1 MKSSQSKTQ
10 KEKDKTWVF
19 ILLLLIG
26 VGFIFLSQSDD
37 AHKSTGQGTP
47 DPERMKRVDTH
58 LKDTAFNV
66 EADRRQRQIEVYQQL
81 NKLKDSSA
89 QNPYRE
95 SKDFSL
101 ESDPYMQSLTQE
113 LDRSQAPFPGQT
125 PEQIVQER
133 LYENEQLQKASNA
146 YREAYAEQFIE
157 NARQGGWQVE
167 LGPNFEV
174 LSVKKIQ
181 TRRNPSLF
189 QEGTAGSGR

>member
-1 MKSSQSKTQ
+1 MGLSQTKTQ

-19 ILLLLIG
+19 VLLLLIG
-26 VGFIFLSQSDD
+26 LGFIFFSQSEDNK
-37 AHKSTGQGTP
+37 ASNHGMP
-47 DPERMKRVDTH
+47 DPERMKQVDAH
-58 LKDTAFNV
+58 LKDTAFNI
-66 EADRRQRQIEVYQQL
+66 EADKRQRQIEAYQQL

-89 QNPYRE
+89 QSPYRE

-113 LDRSQAPFPGQT
+113 LDRSQGPSPWQT
-125 PEQIVQER
+125 PEQIIQER
-133 LYENEQLQKASNA
+133 LYENQQLQKASEA

-157 NARQGGWQVE
+157 NARKGGWQVE

-189 QEGTAGSGR
+189 DDGSSAGGR